1 MAMAEKMS
9 EIVSEEVTIELIK
22 SYLAHIHFNGLPEI
36 VQQVRRLWI
45 DKIKTELFSLI
56 HVDDCE
62 ADETHLAMIK
72 HITELYIA
80 IMFGAC
86 S

>member
-1 MAMAEKMS
+1 MMMSEKIS

-22 SYLAHIHFNGLPEI
+22 RYLTHINFNGLPEI